1 MSESRL
7 QKYHSQSQAKSN
19 SPKKKHS
26 GWHWLVGSIVV
37 IIVAIIG
44 VFGYYGLSAPSISQE
59 VLQSGGSSTIF
70 DQNGHQ
76 ITTLG
81 NENRTY
87 VTIDH
92 VPKTVQSAIVSIEDR
107 HFYQEH
113 LGINPFR
120 IFLAAVNNI
129 LSGPDNVQGGSTL
142 TQQLIKLSVFSTKKS
157 DQTIKRKIQE
167 VWLAAKVERTF
178 SKDQILEF
186 YLNKV
191 YLANGTYGFQTA
203 AHYYYGKNL
212 TQLTLPQIALLAG
225 MPQAPV
231 NYDPYRHP
239 QAAKNRRDTV
249 IKAMLNNHKIS
260 AAQAQTA
267 LNTPVDQGLKAYRP
281 NSGVGENKLIV
292 DSYIKEVIHEVKKK
306 GYDPYRD
313 NLKITVN
320 MDIAAQ
326 KRLYQIVNNNEL
338 NFPDDKLQTAV
349 TVVNPQN
356 GRVIAMIGGRK
367 VGQVQL
373 GLNRAIQTSR
383 SNGSTMKPLLDYAPA
398 VEYESWATNHP
409 VVDSPYTY
417 PGTKIALEN
426 WDHTF
431 QGKMTM
437 RTALA
442 QSRNVP
448 AVRTLS
454 EVGFN
459 KAVDFVNN
467 LGITIP
473 ANAGL
478 SAGIG
483 ANVSTLQL
491 ASAYAALA
499 NGGTYYQPE
508 YLAQIE
514 TADGIT
520 HSYSTSGK
528 RAMSPATAYII
539 TDILKDVVKPGGLGS
554 QAYIAHLYQA
564 GKTGTTNYS
573 DQELAQ
579 NPALKGLAKDSLFA
593 GYTQNYAIGVWTGY
607 DSPLQN
613 GLDMTQQ
620 KLAGQIYQLLMRSL
634 SASKSN
640 RDWKK
645 PHNVVR
651 VKGTDVLYLRN
662 HQPNNL
668 PAPRSNNKN
677 TWSQNHI
684 NEDQDQTSP
693 SSGDNRDEESNS
705 NQDTEDNDNQQSQQN
720 EQNNTTTNNNKND
733 SQNSGGN
740 TDNNSTPNQPSINN
754 NPANNN
760 NPNASPPAGNHSG
773 PSATVP

>member
-7 QKYHSQSQAKSN
+7 QKYHSQSQAKSS

-87 VTIDH
+87 VTIDN

-129 LSGPDNVQGGSTL
+129 LSEPDNVQGGSTL

-260 AAQAQTA
+260 ATQAQAA
-267 LNTPVDQGLKAYRP
+267 LNTPIDQGLKAYRP

-426 WDHTF
+426 WDNTF

-448 AVRTLS
+448 AVRTLA

-473 ANAGL
+473 TNTGL

-539 TDILKDVVKPGGLGS
+539 TDILKDVVKPSGLGS

-573 DQELAQ
+573 DQELSQ

-620 KLAGQIYQLLMRSL
+620 KLAGQIYQLLMLSL
-634 SASKSN
+634 SALKAN

-677 TWSQNHI
+677 TWSQNNV
-684 NEDQDQTSP
+684 NEDQDQTFP
-693 SSGDNRDEESNS
+693 SSGDNSDEESNS
-705 NQDTEDNDNQQSQQN
+705 NQEPEDNDNQQIQQN
-720 EQNNTTTNNNKND
+720 EQNNTTTNNNKNE

-740 TDNNSTPNQPSINN
+740 TDNNSTHNQPSINN

-760 NPNASPPAGNHSG
+760 NSNSSPPAGNHSG
-773 PSATVP
+773 PNATVP